1 MLLNQNADHGRVIK
15 VFPNRGQHKKVKRKN
30 KFN

>member
-15 VFPNRGQHKKVKRKN
+15 VFPNRGQHKKSKK
-30 KFN
+30 KK